1 MNDMLDQLE
10 GIIKDRRDHPSEK
23 SYTSGLF
30 ASGRHRMAQKVGE
43 EAVEVVV
50 AALSQP
56 RQQQVEELS
65 DLLFHTLVLMADL
78 GITLDDVREE
88 LAKRHQLR
96 KESAG

>member
-1 MNDMLDQLE
+1 MTDMIDQLE
-10 GIIKDRRDHPSEK
+10 QIIQDRRNHPSEK

-30 ASGRHRMAQKVGE
+30 ASGRHRVAQKVGE

-50 AALSQP
+50 ASLSQP
-56 RQQQVEELS
+56 RQQQVEELA

-78 GITLDDVREE
+78 GITLDDVRAE

-96 KESAG
+96 KEDAE